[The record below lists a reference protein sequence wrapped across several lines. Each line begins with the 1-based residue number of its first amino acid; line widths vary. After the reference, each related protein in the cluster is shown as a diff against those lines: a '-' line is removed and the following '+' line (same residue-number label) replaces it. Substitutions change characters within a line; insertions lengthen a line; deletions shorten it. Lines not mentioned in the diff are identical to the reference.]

1 MNEAQKQIA
10 KMFAVSSPLPVKE
23 CGQCLYKQDP
33 QGGHCY
39 MFKTEPEGEFCGA
52 FRRAALT
59 LQRSTHIAVISLMD
73 EQGITQA
80 ELARRLKVSRSAVT
94 QLFEQSWT
102 MDRLQSVAEA
112 LGATVSI
119 KLNASKEE

>member
-10 KMFAVSSPLPVKE
+10 SLFTSTQLPIKD

-33 QGGHCY
+33 EGGHCY
-39 MFKTEPEGEFCGA
+39 MFKHEPEGEFCGA

-59 LQRSTHIAVISLMD
+59 LQRSVHIAVISLMD
-73 EQGITQA
+73 EQGIAQA

-112 LGATVSI
+112 LGATVTI